1 MSHSETINITHKTVG
16 IDVSQDWIDIH
27 IYPDS
32 HKRQFENTQKGL
44 LEAALWVKTYS
55 PSKIIC
61 ENTGG
66 LERLTQKIFRQN
78 GLECYAVNPHRI
90 SAFRIAYGMH
100 AKTDLLDAELIAV
113 FADKMTVHQ
122 PLILSDTEESLKEL
136 NTRRRQLVDM
146 QVQERNRMKRTTH
159 DLSVKSIH
167 KLLALLEEERN
178 EIEKEILSLI
188 KQDINLNEKYTILTS
203 VPGIGD
209 IVALTLICELPE
221 LGTLT
226 DKQVGSLAGL
236 APHNKDSGVK
246 VGRSSI
252 RGGRKCVRTA
262 VYMAALSAK
271 KHNLFIKRFYDGLVS
286 RGKVKKV
293 ALIASMRKLLILC
306 NRLVHDKRSFTF
318 HEQSSPSIKILP
330 LAP

>member
-1 MSHSETINITHKTVG
+1 MSYSDILNTTHKTVG
-16 IDVSQDWIDIH
+16 IDVAQDWIDIH
-27 IYPDS
+27 IYPDN
-32 HKRQFENTQKGL
+32 HKRQFKNTQDQL
-44 LEAALWVKTYS
+44 VEAALWIKTYS
-55 PSKIIC
+55 PSKIVC

-78 GLECYAVNPHRI
+78 GLECYAVNPSRI
-90 SAFRIAYGMH
+90 NAFRVAYGMN
-100 AKTDLLDAELIAV
+100 AKTDILDAELIAI
-113 FADKMTVHQ
+113 FADKMNIHP
-122 PLILSDTEESLKEL
+122 PLVLSEAEEKLKEL
-136 NTRRRQLVDM
+136 NVRRRQLVDL
-146 QVQERNRMKRTTH
+146 QVQERNRLKRTTH
-159 DLSVKSIH
+159 DLSIKSIK
-167 KLLALLEEERN
+167 KLLALLEEERH
-178 EIEKEILSLI
+178 EIEKEMLKLV
-188 KQDINLNEKYTILTS
+188 KQDIDLKEKHTILTS

-209 IVALTLICELPE
+209 VVALTLLCELPE

-236 APHNKDSGVK
+236 APHNRESGVK

-271 KHNLFIKRFYDGLVS
+271 KHNVFIKTFYDGLVA

-306 NRLVHDKRSFTF
+306 NRLMEEKRIFTVP
-318 HEQSSPSIKILP
+318 SPTLP
-330 LAP
+330 PDITSD